1 MSYDAGYE
9 DGFHR
14 EKGRSYDYSL
24 HGEDAREYRRGY
36 FQGYPDGR
44 ADNDPDDEYLYGR
57 NGAEYYDMKDDDDWN
72 RITTTIGTRTMKTTG
87 TKTMMTTGN
96 LCKLSRRD

>member
-1 MSYDAGYE
+1 MGYDAGYE

-57 NGAEYYDMKDDDDWN
+57 NGAEYYDMKDDDDW
-72 RITTTIGTRTMKTTG
+72 
-87 TKTMMTTGN
+87 
-96 LCKLSRRD
+96 SEDHDDDWDEDYDDDWDEDDDDDW